1 VFSLYNV
8 AAYQVAWFAVLIGAA
23 RGMAWAGAAVALLV
37 CAVHFALRRD
47 AIELR
52 LMGLCLALGLIVDST
67 LSLSGQVR
75 FEAWSPGFAPYWMTT
90 LWLAFATTLNH
101 SLRWLMVRPALA
113 AIVGAIG
120 GPLAYLAG
128 ARLGALDIA
137 TPLTALPLLALLW
150 AASMLLLSF
159 GVLRGSTAR
168 AAREVPA

>member
-1 VFSLYNV
+1 MFSIYNV

-23 RGMAWAGAAVALLV
+23 RGMAGAGAAVALLV
-37 CAVHFALRRD
+37 CAVHLALRRD

-52 LMGLCLALGLIVDST
+52 LVGLCLVIGMVVDST
-67 LSLSGQVR
+67 LALSGQVQ
-75 FEAWSPGFAPYWMTT
+75 FAAWSLGLAPYWMTA

-113 AIVGAIG
+113 AVVGAIG

-137 TPLTALPLLALLW
+137 NPRMAIPLIALLW
-150 AASMLLLSF
+150 AASMLALSL
-159 GVLRGSTAR
+159 GVQRGSPAR